1 LKSYQERWR
10 E

>member
-1 LKSYQERWR
+1 LNSYQERWR